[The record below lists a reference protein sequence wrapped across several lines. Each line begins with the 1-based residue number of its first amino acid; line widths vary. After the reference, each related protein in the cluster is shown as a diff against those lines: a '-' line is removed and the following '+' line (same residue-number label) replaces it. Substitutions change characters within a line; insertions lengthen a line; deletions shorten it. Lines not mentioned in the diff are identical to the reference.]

1 MVAEAAL
8 EFAVVISIING
19 DVSHHSNINTWPQ
32 TNIIIVE
39 IEGHY
44 LMACSVVSCLIF
56 IS

>member
-39 IEGHY
+39 IEVHY